1 MLKPGSDPDEG
12 DEALRFYAKHTAQI
26 EVKDCSPEDDYE
38 TSLHL
43 ACGVSPLFKLPN
55 GVDYL

>member
-26 EVKDCSPEDDYE
+26 EVKNCSPEDGQVYI
-38 TSLHL
+38 LHI
-43 ACGVSPLFKLPN
+43 V
-55 GVDYL
+55 